1 MCICILKTK
10 KGYISEERLK
20 QAYNANPDGFGILY
34 ACHFSKDMKNFYPIL
49 KFLKG
54 LSYKEFY
61 DHYHEWLIHWFDDN
75 TIFHFRTASSC
86 GIGVEYCH
94 PHFVNDN
101 LAFVHNGN
109 LFEFSSYFKGRKK
122 DNLTDTMRFNN
133 EILKKLPENFLENQE
148 IFDLLNEYCINN
160 MSKMIFMNNE
170 GKTWILNE
178 EAGEWKDGCW
188 YSNKGMNNYQ
198 GYGYS
203 GAYYYNSGDIR
214 HKGGLPTIQ
223 FLTKEQRKHWYQC
236 TVCGGWYHKINI
248 GAGYKNGICDSCLL
262 LLGLKCYIKENE
274 NCGGF

>member
-10 KGYISEERLK
+10 DGYISEERLK
-20 QAYNANPDGFGILY
+20 QAYNANPDGCGILKASRFNELY
-34 ACHFSKDMKNFYPIL
+34 CRKGNYPFEDFFKFYTWIDNLDYIGNVNKDIVM
-49 KFLKG
+49 
-54 LSYKEFY
+54 
-61 DHYHEWLIHWFDDN
+61 
-75 TIFHFRTASSC
+75 HFRTASSC
-86 GIGVEYCH
+86 GIGIEYCH
-94 PHFVNDN
+94 PHYVNDN

-148 IFDLLNEYCINN
+148 TFDLLNEYCINN

-203 GAYYYNSGDIR
+203 GAYYYNVGDIR
-214 HKGGLPTIQ
+214 HKGGMPTIQ
-223 FLTKEQRKHWYQC
+223 FLTKKQRKHWYRC
-236 TVCGGWYHKINI
+236 DCCGGWFTE
-248 GAGYKNGICDSCLL
+248 KNMKFDYMYDWCNGCALYNKLL
-262 LLGLKCYIKENE
+262 TYVYVKEN
-274 NCGGF
+274 